1 MTTTSRIEGLETSLA
16 IKAPVKVATTA
27 NIVLSGLQTI
37 DGIALLEN
45 DRVLV
50 KNQTLGAN
58 NGIYLASTGEWVRAQ
73 DWNGARD
80 AAKGTRIFVTD
91 GSTNSDKI
99 FYITT
104 NNPIVIGTTVIVFAA
119 EDTSGFDA
127 ISPITQLGDI
137 IYGGLDGVSER
148 LGGNITTTRKFLS
161 QTGDGSNSASP
172 SWQGVAISDLPTVTI
187 AKGGTGETVK
197 AAAFDALAPSTTKGD
212 LIGHNGT
219 DNIRLPVGADGAVLV
234 ASSASASGLAWDTVA
249 GGSSVFDDSVFRI
262 QDNSDSTKKLAF
274 ETSGISTGTTRTLT
288 PPNASDTIVGATAA
302 QTLTNKTLTSP
313 VISSISN
320 IGTLTLPTSTDTL
333 VGRATTDTLTNKT
346 LVSPTITGGN
356 INATTLQVGGVNV
369 LTAASIELDDL
380 NDVDTTG
387 ATVHGANYV
396 LEYSSVSGGYTL
408 DTVTGAGEVNTA
420 SNVGA
425 SGAGVFKQKT
435 GTDLEFKK
443 LVAGSN
449 VTITGGT
456 SDITISGG
464 AGGGASALNDL
475 TDVVITSPSS
485 GQVVKYDGSN
495 WVNATVAG
503 AFGGNYTDLTEV
515 NSVNYTTGKFAD
527 IYTIDNGRRLQ
538 FNHTNTFPTDNFSF
552 GVERFANQTV
562 ARGDGNVCTSMKV
575 RTVAANGNAD
585 FEWNLTPI
593 LEDYGQGENCAFYA
607 TGKRMASSALYG
619 TWAGVFELRDITGD
633 NLSPLCGL
641 EIDILT
647 NGMDNN
653 RARIGLMIING
664 RGQLTGGGV
673 TDYTAAAA
681 NIHCAMQIESFS
693 YDTLSSP
700 AAPNTMVNGIL
711 IGDNFKRTQLGIAAG
726 MSCTN
731 GLNIFTTGSTGIWDR
746 GVKTVGILLEGTYTG
761 GNALRI
767 PALSTIGFDI
777 NGIVTLGFDGTWL
790 SANRGLSI
798 NANNGSAYL
807 NGIGNGG
814 WGVDM
819 QAASLANG
827 LIRGQSFEIGSGG
840 LLNWKTLENYGT
852 FTNLKHGG
860 IPYSGRFIRVSINGR
875 GTDAYIPIMVAD
887 SSNPN

>member
-80 AAKGTRIFVTD
+80 ATKGTRIFVTD

-137 IYGGLDGVSER
+137 IYGGSGGSSER

-302 QTLTNKTLTSP
+302 QTLTNKTLASP
-313 VISSISN
+313 IISSISN
-320 IGTLTLPTSTDTL
+320 SGTLTLPTSTDTL

-485 GQVVKYDGSN
+485 GQVLKYDGSG
-495 WVNATVAG
+495 WVNATVGG

-515 NSVNYTTGKFAD
+515 NSVNYTAGKFAD
-527 IYTIDNGRRLQ
+527 IYTIANGRRLQ
-538 FNHTNTFPTDNFSF
+538 FSHTNTFEDDAFSF
-552 GVERFANQTV
+552 AIERIANQSV
-562 ARGDGNVCTSMKV
+562 IRAEDGDFSVGAALKVFTRTGNS
-575 RTVAANGNAD
+575 NGD
-585 FEWNLTPI
+585 FEWNFAPL
-593 LEDYGQGENCAFYA
+593 LEDYGQGENCAMYSTA
-607 TGKRMASSALYG
+607 KRMSSTATNG
-619 TWAGVFELRDITGD
+619 TWAGVMEVRDLTGTNSSEIT
-633 NLSPLCGL
+633 GL

-647 NGMDNN
+647 NGTDNN
-653 RARIGLMIING
+653 RARLGLMIING

-681 NIHCAMQIESFS
+681 NIHCAMQIESFA
-693 YDTLSSP
+693 YDTLSNP

-711 IGDNFKRTQLGIAAG
+711 IGDNFKRTQLGVTAG

-746 GVKTVGILLEGTYTG
+746 GVKTVGILLEGIYTG

-790 SANRGLSI
+790 SCNRGFSV
-798 NANNGSAYL
+798 NANSGSAYL
-807 NGIGNGG
+807 QGIGNGG

-819 QAASLANG
+819 QAASLSNG
-827 LIRGQSFEIGSGG
+827 LLRGQSFEIQSGG
-840 LLNWKTLENYGT
+840 LLNFKQASSNGIFQSAVTR
-852 FTNLKHGG
+852 KHGG
-860 IPYSGRFIRVSINGR
+860 ITYTGRYLKVLIEGL
-875 GTDAYIPIMVAD
+875 GEGWIPIHI
-887 SSNPN
+887 P